1 MLMSFIKQGFCYSV
15 LFITLIYLI
24 IHHPFHL
31 ANPQANPQA
40 NHNSQLAAES
50 FSYFVLRFLSW
61 IITL

>member
-31 ANPQANPQA
+31 ANPQAN
-40 NHNSQLAAES
+40 HNSQLAAER